1 MEILEIII
9 KSLAAGVAAA
19 GFGILFNVPQRTILP
34 IVILG
39 AAGGLIKFGTM
50 HFEVGIVLASFLA
63 AIVIGI
69 ISIQMAHFKNS
80 PPLVF
85 YIPSVIPMI
94 PGFFIYKMMLGF
106 MSLSNI
112 TDNELYIQNLIQT
125 VNFGT
130 KATFILISLGIG
142 VAFPMLILRK
152 ETVKKKKPKKADQ
165 L

>member
-9 KSLAAGVAAA
+9 KSLAAGVAAI

-34 IVILG
+34 IIILG
-39 AAGGLIKFGTM
+39 TAGGLIKFGTM

-69 ISIQMAHFKNS
+69 ISIQMAHFRNS

-112 TDNELYIQNLIQT
+112 SDNELYIRNLIQT

-142 VAFPMLILRK
+142 VAFPMLIMRK
-152 ETVKKKKPKKADQ
+152 ETVKKKKPKKTGQ
-165 L
+165 

>member
-34 IVILG
+34 IIILG
-39 AAGGLIKFGTM
+39 ATGGFIKFGTM
-50 HFEVGIVLASFLA
+50 YFEVGIVLASFLA

-69 ISIQMAHFKNS
+69 ISIQMAHYKNS

-142 VAFPMLILRK
+142 VAFPMLMLRK
-152 ETVKKKKPKKADQ
+152 ETVKKKKPKNAEPN
-165 L
+165 

>member
-9 KSLAAGVAAA
+9 KSLAAGVAAI

-34 IVILG
+34 IIILG
-39 AAGGLIKFGTM
+39 TAGGLIKFGTM

-69 ISIQMAHFKNS
+69 ISIQMAHFRNS

-112 TDNELYIQNLIQT
+112 TDNELYIRNLIQT

-142 VAFPMLILRK
+142 VAFPMLIMRK
-152 ETVKKKKPKKADQ
+152 ETVKKKKTKKTDQ
-165 L
+165 

>member
-80 PPLVF
+80 PPL
-85 YIPSVIPMI
+85 YMRQAEPSESGQVKPHL
-94 PGFFIYKMMLGF
+94 PLQRQAAPVETRACYFPFGLF
-106 MSLSNI
+106 
-112 TDNELYIQNLIQT
+112 DALY
-125 VNFGT
+125 
-130 KATFILISLGIG
+130 
-142 VAFPMLILRK
+142 R
-152 ETVKKKKPKKADQ
+152 
-165 L
+165 

>member
-9 KSLAAGVAAA
+9 KSLAAGVAAI

-34 IVILG
+34 IIILG
-39 AAGGLIKFGTM
+39 TAGGLIKFGTM

-69 ISIQMAHFKNS
+69 ISIQMAHFRNS

-112 TDNELYIQNLIQT
+112 TDNELYIRNLIQT

-142 VAFPMLILRK
+142 VAFPMLIMRK
-152 ETVKKKKPKKADQ
+152 ETVKKKKPKKAGQ
-165 L
+165 

>member
-9 KSLAAGVAAA
+9 KSLAAGVAAI

-34 IVILG
+34 IIILG
-39 AAGGLIKFGTM
+39 TAGGLIKFGTM

-69 ISIQMAHFKNS
+69 ISIQMAHFRNS

-112 TDNELYIQNLIQT
+112 TDNELYIRNLIQT